1 MNSLQLAEFDIP
13 VILIVFVVISAIKW
27 LMERIKNKG
36 DQTHEVSE
44 SLEDIYE
51 DFREEIRQRQ
61 TTVKQEEPVHAP
73 PPLPQSPPPIVQHAQ
88 HTQPIA
94 TQVSLPKKRTLT
106 PEEQAA
112 AARFQQLSTV
122 KRKRHSSPK
131 NSIRGLL
138 SSPQSTQQA
147 IVLMEVLGK
156 PKSMQDA

>member
-1 MNSLQLAEFDIP
+1 MEDIDGRII
-13 VILIVFVVISAIKW
+13 ILILFVVISAIKW
-27 LMERIKNKG
+27 VIEKMKGKG
-36 DQTHEVSE
+36 DQPHEVSE

-61 TTVKQEEPVHAP
+61 TTVQQEQPVHSP

-88 HTQPIA
+88 HTQPQA
-94 TQVSLPKKRTLT
+94 ARVSPPKKRTLT

-122 KRKRHSSPK
+122 KRNRRNSPK
-131 NSIRGLL
+131 TSVRGLL

-147 IVLMEVLGK
+147 IVLMEILGK